1 MTKRDIRVLARV
13 SGAVK
18 EKVLLRLQ
26 DSFQGLSEKQQ
37 GIVEAVLD
45 GEATTMG
52 NVIRIMTVFM
62 DVSSVIRRGNPEYRQ
77 GTIQA
82 EVDQ

>member
-52 NVIRIMTVFM
+52 NVIRIMTVF
-62 DVSSVIRRGNPEYRQ
+62 VNYPL
-77 GTIQA
+77 
-82 EVDQ
+82 